1 MEILDTGF
9 DMDAYEMR
17 KHVFT
22 ATTMTPK
29 LCDALQVVEAM
40 FEEDGRH
47 WWTSYLA
54 TDILDTCV
62 RCVQV
67 TRMEA
72 SRTLNVPIKILY
84 RCDALYAAQ
93 DAVMKKSDRGED
105 VSQWNLAFALA
116 VYEEKRG
123 FADPVIPMYRICR
136 DAHDGLPM
144 FTTDELVLF
153 FRMYADKID
162 EWLNGVFLEESEAS
176 NWSDKNTEYHDIFK
190 VLSGLNDLAERLEHL
205 G

>member
-9 DMDAYEMR
+9 DMNAYEMK

-40 FEEDGRH
+40 FEEDKRH

-54 TDILDTCV
+54 TDILDACV
-62 RCVQV
+62 RCVQ
-67 TRMEA
+67 TTTMEA
-72 SRTLNVPIKILY
+72 SRILNVPIKILY
-84 RCDALYAAQ
+84 RCDALYAVQ

-136 DAHDGLPM
+136 DTHDGLPM

-162 EWLNGVFLEESEAS
+162 EWLNGVFPEESEAS